1 MYMQDWQKDALCAC
15 VPRHQEKTKRKQSV
29 DCTNY
34 FYHVRELITS
44 VFSVVRLRTF
54 YKSCFEN
61 VYNEYYMLHH
71 IMIIK
76 SKQKNFSLVYYS
88 VRHILKSDLKY
99 FGILKWAC
107 TNTKRGQTSRSCKQ
121 PVYCTVLLKFIETG
135 SKASMYKFHYCVQLV
150 MTLNHEGIFQY
161 SVYELQLL

>member
-1 MYMQDWQKDALCAC
+1 MLSNTNQTFMYVHVGLAERCTVCLCSQA
-15 VPRHQEKTKRKQSV
+15 PRENEKKTKRRLYQF
-29 DCTNY
+29 
-34 FYHVRELITS
+34 FYHVRQLITS

-107 TNTKRGQTSRSCKQ
+107 TNTKEVRPHEAVNSQ
-121 PVYCTVLLKFIETG
+121 FI
-135 SKASMYKFHYCVQLV
+135 AQCY
-150 MTLNHEGIFQY
+150 
-161 SVYELQLL
+161 